1 MATKEKL
8 MQNLNWLEDQLSWMR
23 EHPYADIW
31 QNMLIIGILETQYDN
46 TVEILKLRKEMKKHD
61 AEG

>member
-1 MATKEKL
+1 MATNDKL
-8 MQNLNWLEDQLSWMR
+8 MQNLNWLEDQLAWMR

-46 TVEILKLRKEMKKHD
+46 TVEILKLRKEMRKHD
-61 AEG
+61 AES